1 MKLFFLTNIKG
12 NNVQASE
19 LCTNKKKTSKMKNF
33 KKMVTI
39 AIIGFPLAFQAQSA
53 PTLKELI
60 DAAMT
65 KDATI
70 EQQNLDSK
78 SNLLDQQK
86 LKDIFFPKVEISGK
100 GEYLNASAKIL
111 SPLVAIPPIPPIFP
125 GAIFPAGSFDNN
137 FNFSGFDAA
146 AKAEAKMLI
155 FSGGKV
161 KYLKQA
167 LTEKEN
173 ANQAM
178 LVKNQ
183 DEVITQISTAYD
195 QFALIIESKKVLDES
210 KKRLDANKKTAE
222 KALGYGLITPYDYKK
237 IELAQATLDSKIV
250 EYEGKKELLITQ
262 LNVLTGIDKE
272 RIALIKPNLE
282 KIQYLVSDSSIE
294 NRAEL
299 KALDFGMKAID
310 AKIKAEKTW
319 WIPKVQASTA
329 LSYMGF
335 YDLNLSSSKGLIPGS
350 GNKLNEDFRNLNLFP
365 IFQAGIGFKWE
376 VFDGN
381 EGKHEVEKAK
391 IEKEILESKKSDAHK
406 KLQLNLANNQTNYNI
421 ADSQVEMKA
430 KAKQIA
436 KNALTQAEKE
446 FRYGLIKSSQLIE
459 AENDL
464 ENAELEY
471 QTAIFNQRRSAI
483 ELMKSTQ
490 NLSIEKL

>member
-1 MKLFFLTNIKG
+1 MKTL
-12 NNVQASE
+12 
-19 LCTNKKKTSKMKNF
+19 KK
-33 KKMVTI
+33 I
-39 AIIGFPLAFQAQSA
+39 AISAIVGFPLVFHAQSA

-70 EQQNLDSK
+70 EQQNLESK

-86 LKDIFFPKVEISGK
+86 LKDIFLPTVEISGK
-100 GEYLNASAKIL
+100 GGYLNATARFI
-111 SPLVAIPPIPPIFP
+111 SPEIAIPAIKPIFP
-125 GAIFPAGSFDNN
+125 GAVFPEGTFNNN
-137 FNFSGFDAA
+137 FTLSSFEAA
-146 AKAEAKMLI
+146 GKAEAKVLI

-167 LTEKEN
+167 LQEKDN
-173 ANQAM
+173 ANQA
-178 LVKNQ
+178 LQAKNQ
-183 DEVITQISTAYD
+183 DEVITQISKAFD
-195 QFALIIESKKVLDES
+195 QFALVIESKKVLDES

-237 IELAQATLDSKIV
+237 IELAQATLDSKMV

-262 LNVLTGIDKE
+262 LNILTGIDRE
-272 RIALIKPNLE
+272 RIALINPNLE
-282 KIQYLVSDSSIE
+282 KIEYLVADKSIE
-294 NRAEL
+294 NRAEIQ
-299 KALDFGMKAID
+299 ALDYGLKAID

-319 WIPKVQASTA
+319 WIPKVQASTS

-335 YDLNLSSSKGLIPGS
+335 YNTNLSSSKELMPGT
-350 GNKLNEDFRNLNLFP
+350 GAKLDYDLTNLNLLP
-365 IFQAGIGFKWE
+365 IFQAGIGFKWD

-391 IEKEILESKKSDAHK
+391 IEREILESKKSDTER

-421 ADSQVEMKA
+421 ANAQVDLKA
-430 KAKQIA
+430 TAKQIA

-446 FRYGLIKSSQLIE
+446 FRYGLIKATQLIE

-464 ENAELEY
+464 EVAELDY
-471 QTAIFNQRRSAI
+471 QTAIFNQRRAAI

-490 NLSIEKL
+490 NLNLEKL

>member
-1 MKLFFLTNIKG
+1 MKTL
-12 NNVQASE
+12 
-19 LCTNKKKTSKMKNF
+19 KK
-33 KKMVTI
+33 I
-39 AIIGFPLAFQAQSA
+39 AISAIVGFPLVFHAQSA
-53 PTLKELI
+53 PTVKELI

-65 KDATI
+65 KDAAI
-70 EQQNLDSK
+70 EQQNLESK

-86 LKDIFFPKVEISGK
+86 LKDIFLPTVEISGK
-100 GEYLNASAKIL
+100 GGYLNATARFI
-111 SPLVAIPPIPPIFP
+111 SPEIAIPAIKPIFP
-125 GAIFPAGSFDNN
+125 GAVFPEGTFNNN
-137 FNFSGFDAA
+137 FTLSSFEAA
-146 AKAEAKMLI
+146 GKAEAKMLI
-155 FSGGKV
+155 YSGGKV

-167 LTEKEN
+167 LQEKDN
-173 ANQAM
+173 ANQA
-178 LVKNQ
+178 LQAKNQ
-183 DEVITQISTAYD
+183 DEVITQISKAYD
-195 QFALIIESKKVLDES
+195 QFALVAESKNVLDES

-237 IELAQATLDSKIV
+237 IELAQATLNSKMV

-262 LNVLTGIDKE
+262 LHLLTGIDKE
-272 RIALIKPNLE
+272 RIALINPNLE
-282 KIQYLVSDSSIE
+282 KIEYLVTDESID

-319 WIPKVQASTA
+319 WIPKVQAMTS

-335 YDLNLSSSKGLIPGS
+335 YNTNISSSKALMPGT
-350 GNKLNEDFRNLNLFP
+350 GAKLDYDLTNLNLLP
-365 IFQAGIGFKWE
+365 IFQAGIGFKWD

-391 IEKEILESKKSDAHK
+391 IEREILESKKSDAER

-421 ADSQVEMKA
+421 ADSQIEMKA
-430 KAKQIA
+430 KARQIA
-436 KNALTQAEKE
+436 RNALTQAEKE
-446 FRYGLIKSSQLIE
+446 FRYGLIKSTQLIE

-471 QTAIFNQRRSAI
+471 QTAVFNQRRAAV

>member
-1 MKLFFLTNIKG
+1 MKTL
-12 NNVQASE
+12 
-19 LCTNKKKTSKMKNF
+19 KK
-33 KKMVTI
+33 I
-39 AIIGFPLAFQAQSA
+39 AISAIVGFPLVFHAQSA

-70 EQQNLDSK
+70 EQQNLESK

-86 LKDIFFPKVEISGK
+86 LKDIFLPTVEISGK
-100 GEYLNASAKIL
+100 GGYLNATARFI
-111 SPLVAIPPIPPIFP
+111 SPEIAIPAIKPIFP
-125 GAIFPAGSFDNN
+125 GAVFPEGTFNNN
-137 FNFSGFDAA
+137 FTLSSFEAA
-146 AKAEAKMLI
+146 GKAEAKVLI

-167 LTEKEN
+167 LTEKNN
-173 ANQAM
+173 ANQA
-178 LVKNQ
+178 LQAKNQ
-183 DEVITQISTAYD
+183 DEVITQISKAYD
-195 QFALIIESKKVLDES
+195 QFALVIESKKVLDES

-237 IELAQATLDSKIV
+237 IELAQATLDSKMV

-262 LNVLTGIDKE
+262 LNILTGIDRE
-272 RIALIKPNLE
+272 RIALINPNLE
-282 KIQYLVSDSSIE
+282 KIEYLVADKSIE
-294 NRAEL
+294 NRAEIQ
-299 KALDFGMKAID
+299 ALDYGLKAID

-319 WIPKVQASTA
+319 WIPKVQASTS

-335 YDLNLSSSKGLIPGS
+335 YNTNLSSSKELMPGT
-350 GNKLNEDFRNLNLFP
+350 GTKLDYDLTNLNLFP
-365 IFQAGIGFKWE
+365 IFQAGIGFKWD

-391 IEKEILESKKSDAHK
+391 IEREILESKKSDAER
-406 KLQLNLANNQTNYNI
+406 KLQLNLSNNQTNYDI
-421 ADSQVEMKA
+421 ADSQITMKV
-430 KAKQIA
+430 KARQIA
-436 KNALTQAEKE
+436 RNALTQAEKE
-446 FRYGLIKSSQLIE
+446 FRYGLIKSTQLIE

-471 QTAIFNQRRSAI
+471 QTAVFNQRRAAV

>member
-1 MKLFFLTNIKG
+1 MKTL
-12 NNVQASE
+12 
-19 LCTNKKKTSKMKNF
+19 KK
-33 KKMVTI
+33 I
-39 AIIGFPLAFQAQSA
+39 AISAIVGFPLVFHAQSA
-53 PTLKELI
+53 PTVKELI

-65 KDATI
+65 KDAAI
-70 EQQNLDSK
+70 EQQNLESK

-86 LKDIFFPKVEISGK
+86 LKDIFLPTVEISGK
-100 GEYLNASAKIL
+100 GGYLNATARFI
-111 SPLVAIPPIPPIFP
+111 SPEIAIPAIKPIFP
-125 GAIFPAGSFDNN
+125 GAVFPEGTFDNN
-137 FNFSGFDAA
+137 FTLSSFEAA
-146 AKAEAKMLI
+146 GKAEAKVLI

-167 LTEKEN
+167 LTEKNN
-173 ANQAM
+173 ATQA
-178 LVKNQ
+178 LQVKNQ
-183 DEVITQISTAYD
+183 DEVITQISKAYD
-195 QFALIIESKKVLDES
+195 QFALVAESKNVLDES

-237 IELAQATLDSKIV
+237 IELAQATLNSKMV

-262 LNVLTGIDKE
+262 LHLLTGIDKE
-272 RIALIKPNLE
+272 RIALINPNLE
-282 KIQYLVSDSSIE
+282 KIEYLVTDETID

-319 WIPKVQASTA
+319 WIPKIQAMTS

-335 YDLNLSSSKGLIPGS
+335 YNTNISSSKALMPGT
-350 GNKLNEDFRNLNLFP
+350 GAKLDYDLTNLNLLP
-365 IFQAGIGFKWE
+365 IFQAGIGFKWD

-391 IEKEILESKKSDAHK
+391 IEREILESKKSDAER

-421 ADSQVEMKA
+421 ADSQIEMKA
-430 KAKQIA
+430 KARQIA
-436 KNALTQAEKE
+436 RNALTQAEKE
-446 FRYGLIKSSQLIE
+446 FRYGLIKATQLIE

-464 ENAELEY
+464 EVAELDY
-471 QTAIFNQRRSAI
+471 QTAVFNQRRAAI

>member
-1 MKLFFLTNIKG
+1 
-12 NNVQASE
+12 
-19 LCTNKKKTSKMKNF
+19 MKNYKTLIF
-33 KKMVTI
+33 TAMM
-39 AIIGFPLAFQAQSA
+39 GFPLSFSAQTA
-53 PTLKELI
+53 PSFKELI

-70 EQQNLDSK
+70 EQQNLESK

-86 LKDIFFPKVEISGK
+86 LKDIFLPTFEISGK
-100 GEYLNASAKIL
+100 GGYLNATARFI
-111 SPLVAIPPIPPIFP
+111 SPEIAIPAIKPIFP
-125 GAIFPAGSFDNN
+125 GAVFPEGTFNNN
-137 FNFSGFDAA
+137 FTLSSFEAA
-146 AKAEAKMLI
+146 GKAEAKVLI

-167 LTEKEN
+167 LTDKNN
-173 ANQAM
+173 ANQA
-178 LVKNQ
+178 LQAKNQ
-183 DEVITQISTAYD
+183 DEVITQISKAYD
-195 QFALIIESKKVLDES
+195 QFALVIESKKVLDES

-237 IELAQATLDSKIV
+237 IELAQATLDSKMV

-262 LNVLTGIDKE
+262 LNVLTGIDRE
-272 RIALIKPNLE
+272 RIALINPNLE
-282 KIQYLVSDSSIE
+282 KIEYLVADKSIE
-294 NRAEL
+294 NRAEIQ
-299 KALDFGMKAID
+299 ALDYGLKAID

-319 WIPKVQASTA
+319 WIPKVQASTS

-335 YDLNLSSSKGLIPGS
+335 YNTNLSSSKELMPGT
-350 GNKLNEDFRNLNLFP
+350 GAKLDYDLTNLNLLP
-365 IFQAGIGFKWE
+365 IFQAGIGFKWD

-391 IEKEILESKKSDAHK
+391 IEREILESKKSDAER

-421 ADSQVEMKA
+421 ANAQVDLKA
-430 KAKQIA
+430 TAKQIA

-446 FRYGLIKSSQLIE
+446 FRYGLIKATQLIE

-464 ENAELEY
+464 EVAELDY
-471 QTAIFNQRRSAI
+471 QTAVFNQRRAAI

-490 NLSIEKL
+490 NLNAEKL

>member
-1 MKLFFLTNIKG
+1 MKTL
-12 NNVQASE
+12 
-19 LCTNKKKTSKMKNF
+19 KK
-33 KKMVTI
+33 I
-39 AIIGFPLAFQAQSA
+39 AISAIVGFPLVFHAQSA
-53 PTLKELI
+53 PTVKELI

-65 KDATI
+65 KDAAI
-70 EQQNLDSK
+70 EQQNLESK

-86 LKDIFFPKVEISGK
+86 LKDIFLPTVEISGK
-100 GEYLNASAKIL
+100 GGYLNATARFI
-111 SPLVAIPPIPPIFP
+111 SPEIAIPAIKPIFP
-125 GAIFPAGSFDNN
+125 GAVFPEGTFNNN
-137 FNFSGFDAA
+137 FTLSSFEAA
-146 AKAEAKMLI
+146 GKAEAKMLI
-155 FSGGKV
+155 YSGGKV

-167 LTEKEN
+167 LQEKDN
-173 ANQAM
+173 ANQA
-178 LVKNQ
+178 LQAKNQ
-183 DEVITQISTAYD
+183 DEVITQISKAYD
-195 QFALIIESKKVLDES
+195 QFALVAESKNVLDES

-237 IELAQATLDSKIV
+237 IELAQATLNSKMV

-262 LNVLTGIDKE
+262 LHLLTGIDKE
-272 RIALIKPNLE
+272 RIALINPNLE
-282 KIQYLVSDSSIE
+282 KIEYLVTDETID

-319 WIPKVQASTA
+319 WIPKIQAMTS

-335 YDLNLSSSKGLIPGS
+335 YNTNISSSKALMPGT
-350 GNKLNEDFRNLNLFP
+350 GAKLDYDLTNLNLLP
-365 IFQAGIGFKWE
+365 IFQAGIGFKWD

-391 IEKEILESKKSDAHK
+391 IEREILESKKSDAER

-421 ADSQVEMKA
+421 ADSQIEMKA
-430 KAKQIA
+430 KARQIA
-436 KNALTQAEKE
+436 RNALTQAEKE
-446 FRYGLIKSSQLIE
+446 FRYGLIKSTQLIE

-471 QTAIFNQRRSAI
+471 QTAVFNQRRAAV

>member
-1 MKLFFLTNIKG
+1 MKTL
-12 NNVQASE
+12 
-19 LCTNKKKTSKMKNF
+19 KK
-33 KKMVTI
+33 I
-39 AIIGFPLAFQAQSA
+39 AISAIVGFPLVFHAQSA
-53 PTLKELI
+53 PTVKELI

-65 KDATI
+65 KDAAI
-70 EQQNLDSK
+70 EQQNLESK

-86 LKDIFFPKVEISGK
+86 LKDIFLPTVEISGK
-100 GEYLNASAKIL
+100 GGYLNATARFI
-111 SPLVAIPPIPPIFP
+111 SPEIAIPAIKPIFP
-125 GAIFPAGSFDNN
+125 GAVFPEGTFNNN
-137 FNFSGFDAA
+137 FTLSSFEAA
-146 AKAEAKMLI
+146 GKAEAKVLI

-167 LTEKEN
+167 LTEKNN
-173 ANQAM
+173 ATQA
-178 LVKNQ
+178 LQVKNQ
-183 DEVITQISTAYD
+183 DEVITQISKAYD
-195 QFALIIESKKVLDES
+195 QFALVAESKNVLDES

-237 IELAQATLDSKIV
+237 IELAQATLNSKMV

-262 LNVLTGIDKE
+262 LHLLTGIDKE
-272 RIALIKPNLE
+272 RIALINPNLE
-282 KIQYLVSDSSIE
+282 KIEYLVTDETID

-319 WIPKVQASTA
+319 WIPKIQAMTS

-335 YDLNLSSSKGLIPGS
+335 YNTNISSSKALMPGT
-350 GNKLNEDFRNLNLFP
+350 GAKLDYDLTNLNLLP
-365 IFQAGIGFKWE
+365 IFQAGIGFKWD

-391 IEKEILESKKSDAHK
+391 IEREILESKKSDAER

-421 ADSQVEMKA
+421 ADSQIEMKA
-430 KAKQIA
+430 KARQIA
-436 KNALTQAEKE
+436 RNALTQAEKE
-446 FRYGLIKSSQLIE
+446 FRYGLIKSTQLIE
-459 AENDL
+459 AENDV

-471 QTAIFNQRRSAI
+471 QTAVFNQRRAAV

>member
-1 MKLFFLTNIKG
+1 MKTL
-12 NNVQASE
+12 
-19 LCTNKKKTSKMKNF
+19 KK
-33 KKMVTI
+33 I
-39 AIIGFPLAFQAQSA
+39 AISAIVGFPLVFHAQSA

-65 KDATI
+65 KDAAI
-70 EQQNLDSK
+70 EQQNLESK

-86 LKDIFFPKVEISGK
+86 LKDIFLPTVEISGK
-100 GEYLNASAKIL
+100 GGYLNATARFI
-111 SPLVAIPPIPPIFP
+111 SPEIAIPAIKPIFP
-125 GAIFPAGSFDNN
+125 GAVFPEGTFDNN
-137 FNFSGFDAA
+137 FTLSSFEAA
-146 AKAEAKMLI
+146 GKAEAKVLI

-167 LTEKEN
+167 LTEKNN
-173 ANQAM
+173 ATQA
-178 LVKNQ
+178 LQVKNQ
-183 DEVITQISTAYD
+183 DEVITQISKAYD
-195 QFALIIESKKVLDES
+195 QFALVAESKNVLDES

-237 IELAQATLDSKIV
+237 IELAQATLNSKMV

-262 LNVLTGIDKE
+262 LHLLTGIDKE
-272 RIALIKPNLE
+272 RIALINPNLE
-282 KIQYLVSDSSIE
+282 KIEYLVTDETID

-319 WIPKVQASTA
+319 WIPKIQAMTS

-335 YDLNLSSSKGLIPGS
+335 YNTNISSSKALMPGT
-350 GNKLNEDFRNLNLFP
+350 GAKLDYDLTNLNLLP
-365 IFQAGIGFKWE
+365 IFQAGIGFKWD

-391 IEKEILESKKSDAHK
+391 IEREILESKKSDAER

-421 ADSQVEMKA
+421 ADSQIEMKA
-430 KAKQIA
+430 KARQIA
-436 KNALTQAEKE
+436 RNALTQAEKE
-446 FRYGLIKSSQLIE
+446 FRYGLIKSTQLIE
-459 AENDL
+459 AENDV

-471 QTAIFNQRRSAI
+471 QTAVFNQRRAAV

>member
-1 MKLFFLTNIKG
+1 
-12 NNVQASE
+12 
-19 LCTNKKKTSKMKNF
+19 MKNYKTLIF
-33 KKMVTI
+33 TAMM
-39 AIIGFPLAFQAQSA
+39 GFPLSFSAQTA
-53 PTLKELI
+53 PSFKELV

-65 KDATI
+65 KDAAI
-70 EQQNLDSK
+70 EQQNLESK
-78 SNLLDQQK
+78 ANGLDQQK
-86 LKDIFFPKVEISGK
+86 LKDIFLPKVEISGK
-100 GEYLNASAKIL
+100 GEYLNATAKFL
-111 SPLVAIPPIPPIFP
+111 SPEIAIPAIKPIFP
-125 GAIFPAGSFDNN
+125 GAVFPEGTFDNN
-137 FNFSGFDAA
+137 FTLSGFDAA
-146 AKAEAKMLI
+146 AKVEAKALLY
-155 FSGGKV
+155 SGGKV

-167 LTEKEN
+167 LTEKNN
-173 ANQAM
+173 ATQA
-178 LVKNQ
+178 LQVKNQ
-183 DEVITQISTAYD
+183 DEVITQISKAYD
-195 QFALIIESKKVLDES
+195 QFALVIESKKVLDES

-237 IELAQATLDSKIV
+237 IELAQATLDSKMV

-272 RIALIKPNLE
+272 RIALIHPDLE
-282 KIQYLVSDSSIE
+282 KIDYLLTNETIE

-299 KALDFGMKAID
+299 KALDFGIKAID

-319 WIPKVQASTA
+319 WIPKVQAMTS

-335 YDLNLSSSKGLIPGS
+335 YNTNLSSSKELMPGT
-350 GNKLNEDFRNLNLFP
+350 GAKLNYDLTNLNLLP
-365 IFQAGIGFKWE
+365 IFQAGIGFKWD

-391 IEKEILESKKSDAHK
+391 IEREILESKKSDAER

-421 ADSQVEMKA
+421 ANAQVDLKA

-436 KNALTQAEKE
+436 KNAMTQAEKE
-446 FRYGLIKSSQLIE
+446 FRYGLIKSTQLIE

-471 QTAIFNQRRSAI
+471 QTAVFNQRRAAV

-490 NLSIEKL
+490 NLNLEKL

>member
-1 MKLFFLTNIKG
+1 
-12 NNVQASE
+12 
-19 LCTNKKKTSKMKNF
+19 
-33 KKMVTI
+33 MVTI
-39 AIIGFPLAFQAQSA
+39 AIIGFPLSFFAQSA

-65 KDATI
+65 KDESI
-70 EQQNLDSK
+70 EQQNLESK
-78 SNLLDQQK
+78 SNFLDQQK
-86 LKDIFFPKVEISGK
+86 LKDVFLPKVEISGK
-100 GEYLNASAKIL
+100 GEYLNASAKFL
-111 SPLVAIPPIPPIFP
+111 SPAIALPPINPIFP
-125 GAIFPAGSFDNN
+125 GAIFPAGTFDNN
-137 FNFSGFDAA
+137 FTFSGFDTA

-161 KYLKQA
+161 KFLKQA
-167 LTEKEN
+167 LIEKEN
-173 ANQAM
+173 ANQAL

-183 DEVITQISTAYD
+183 DEVITQVSKAYD
-195 QFALIIESKKVLDES
+195 QFALIIGSKKVLDES
-210 KKRLDANKKTAE
+210 KKRLVANKKTAE

-237 IELAQATLDSKIV
+237 IELAEATLDSKMV

-262 LNVLTGIDKE
+262 LYLLTGVDKE
-272 RIALIKPNLE
+272 RLAQIDPNLE
-282 KIQYLVSDSSIE
+282 KIKYLVSDSSIE

-299 KALDFGMKAID
+299 KTLDYGMKAID

-329 LSYMGF
+329 ISYMGF
-335 YDLNLSSSKGLIPGS
+335 YNTNLSSSKGLIPGT
-350 GNKLNEDFRNLNLFP
+350 GKLDYDFTNLNLVP

-381 EGKHEVEKAK
+381 EGKHEVEKSK

-421 ADSQVEMKA
+421 ADSQIDMKA
-430 KAKQIA
+430 KSRQIA
-436 KNALTQAEKE
+436 RNALTQAEKE
-446 FRYGLIKSSQLIE
+446 FRYGLIKSTQLIE

-464 ENAELEY
+464 ETAELEY
-471 QTAIFNQRRSAI
+471 QTAVFNQRRAAI

>member
-1 MKLFFLTNIKG
+1 
-12 NNVQASE
+12 
-19 LCTNKKKTSKMKNF
+19 MKNYKTLIF
-33 KKMVTI
+33 TAMM
-39 AIIGFPLAFQAQSA
+39 GFPLSFSAQTA
-53 PTLKELI
+53 PSFKELI

-70 EQQNLDSK
+70 EQQNLESK

-86 LKDIFFPKVEISGK
+86 LKDIFLPTVEISGK
-100 GEYLNASAKIL
+100 GGYLNATARFI
-111 SPLVAIPPIPPIFP
+111 SPEIAIPAIKPIFP
-125 GAIFPAGSFDNN
+125 GAVFPEGTFNNN
-137 FNFSGFDAA
+137 FTLSSFEAA
-146 AKAEAKMLI
+146 GKAEAKVLI

-167 LTEKEN
+167 LTDKNN
-173 ANQAM
+173 ANQA
-178 LVKNQ
+178 LQAKNQ
-183 DEVITQISTAYD
+183 DEVITLISKAYD
-195 QFALIIESKKVLDES
+195 QFALVIESKKVLDES

-237 IELAQATLDSKIV
+237 IELAQATLDSKMV

-262 LNVLTGIDKE
+262 LNVLTGIDRE
-272 RIALIKPNLE
+272 RIALINPNLE
-282 KIQYLVSDSSIE
+282 KIDYLLTNETIE

-299 KALDFGMKAID
+299 KALDYGIKAID

-319 WIPKVQASTA
+319 WIPKVQAMTS

-335 YDLNLSSSKGLIPGS
+335 YNTNLSSSKELMPGT
-350 GNKLNEDFRNLNLFP
+350 GAKLDYDLTNLNLLP
-365 IFQAGIGFKWE
+365 IFQAGIGFKWD

-391 IEKEILESKKSDAHK
+391 IEREILESKKSDAER

-421 ADSQVEMKA
+421 ANAQVDLKA

-436 KNALTQAEKE
+436 KNAMTQAEKE
-446 FRYGLIKSSQLIE
+446 FRYGLIKSTQLIE

-471 QTAIFNQRRSAI
+471 QTAVFNQRRAAV

-490 NLSIEKL
+490 NLNLEKL

>member
-1 MKLFFLTNIKG
+1 MKTL
-12 NNVQASE
+12 
-19 LCTNKKKTSKMKNF
+19 KK
-33 KKMVTI
+33 I
-39 AIIGFPLAFQAQSA
+39 AISAIVGFPLVFHAQSA

-70 EQQNLDSK
+70 EQQNLESK

-86 LKDIFFPKVEISGK
+86 LKDIFLPTVEISGK
-100 GEYLNASAKIL
+100 GGYLNATARFI
-111 SPLVAIPPIPPIFP
+111 SPEIAIPAIKPIFP
-125 GAIFPAGSFDNN
+125 GAVFPEGTFNNN
-137 FNFSGFDAA
+137 FTLSSFEATG
-146 AKAEAKMLI
+146 KAEAKMLI
-155 FSGGKV
+155 YSGGKV

-167 LTEKEN
+167 LQEKDN
-173 ANQAM
+173 ANQA
-178 LVKNQ
+178 LQAKNQ
-183 DEVITQISTAYD
+183 DEVITQISKAYD
-195 QFALIIESKKVLDES
+195 QFALVIESKKVLDES

-237 IELAQATLDSKIV
+237 IELAQATLDSKMV

-262 LNVLTGIDKE
+262 LNILTGIDRE
-272 RIALIKPNLE
+272 RIALINPNLE
-282 KIQYLVSDSSIE
+282 KIEYLVTDKTIE
-294 NRAEL
+294 NRAEIQ
-299 KALDFGMKAID
+299 ALDYGLKAID

-319 WIPKVQASTA
+319 WIPKVQASTS

-335 YDLNLSSSKGLIPGS
+335 YNTNLSSSKELMPGT
-350 GNKLNEDFRNLNLFP
+350 GAKLDYDLTNLNLLP
-365 IFQAGIGFKWE
+365 IFQAGIGFKWD

-391 IEKEILESKKSDAHK
+391 IEREILESKKSDTER

-421 ADSQVEMKA
+421 ANAQVDLKA
-430 KAKQIA
+430 TAKQIA

-446 FRYGLIKSSQLIE
+446 FRYGLIKATQLIE

-464 ENAELEY
+464 EVAELEY
-471 QTAIFNQRRSAI
+471 QTAVFNQRRAAV

-490 NLSIEKL
+490 NLNLEKL

>member
-1 MKLFFLTNIKG
+1 MKTL
-12 NNVQASE
+12 
-19 LCTNKKKTSKMKNF
+19 KK
-33 KKMVTI
+33 I
-39 AIIGFPLAFQAQSA
+39 AISAIVGFPLVFHAQSA
-53 PTLKELI
+53 PTVKELI

-65 KDATI
+65 KDAAI
-70 EQQNLDSK
+70 EQQNLESK

-86 LKDIFFPKVEISGK
+86 LKDIFLPTVEISGK
-100 GEYLNASAKIL
+100 GGYLNATARFI
-111 SPLVAIPPIPPIFP
+111 SPEIAIPAIKPIFP
-125 GAIFPAGSFDNN
+125 GAVFPEGTFNNN
-137 FNFSGFDAA
+137 FTLSSFEAA
-146 AKAEAKMLI
+146 GKAEAKVLI

-167 LTEKEN
+167 LTEKNN
-173 ANQAM
+173 ATQA
-178 LVKNQ
+178 LQVKNQ
-183 DEVITQISTAYD
+183 DEVITQISKAYD
-195 QFALIIESKKVLDES
+195 QFALVAESKNVLDES

-237 IELAQATLDSKIV
+237 IELAQATLNSKMV

-262 LNVLTGIDKE
+262 LHLLTGIDKE
-272 RIALIKPNLE
+272 RIALINPNLE
-282 KIQYLVSDSSIE
+282 KIEYLVTDETID

-319 WIPKVQASTA
+319 WIPKIQAMTS

-335 YDLNLSSSKGLIPGS
+335 YNTNISSSKELMPGT
-350 GNKLNEDFRNLNLFP
+350 GTKLDYDLTNLNLLP
-365 IFQAGIGFKWE
+365 IFQAGIGFKWD

-391 IEKEILESKKSDAHK
+391 IEREILESKKSDAER

-421 ADSQVEMKA
+421 ADSQIEMKA
-430 KAKQIA
+430 KARQIA
-436 KNALTQAEKE
+436 RNALTQAEKE
-446 FRYGLIKSSQLIE
+446 FRYGLIKATQLIE

-464 ENAELEY
+464 EVAELDY
-471 QTAIFNQRRSAI
+471 QTAVFNQRRAAI

>member
-1 MKLFFLTNIKG
+1 MKTL
-12 NNVQASE
+12 
-19 LCTNKKKTSKMKNF
+19 KK
-33 KKMVTI
+33 I
-39 AIIGFPLAFQAQSA
+39 AISAIVGFPLVFHAQSA
-53 PTLKELI
+53 PTVKELI

-65 KDATI
+65 KDAAI
-70 EQQNLDSK
+70 EQQNLESK

-86 LKDIFFPKVEISGK
+86 LKDIFLPTVEISGK
-100 GEYLNASAKIL
+100 GGYLNATARFI
-111 SPLVAIPPIPPIFP
+111 SPEIAIPAIKPIFP
-125 GAIFPAGSFDNN
+125 GAVFPEGTFNNN
-137 FNFSGFDAA
+137 FTLSSFEAA
-146 AKAEAKMLI
+146 GKAEAKMLI
-155 FSGGKV
+155 YSGGKV

-167 LTEKEN
+167 LQEKDN
-173 ANQAM
+173 ANQA
-178 LVKNQ
+178 LQAKNQ
-183 DEVITQISTAYD
+183 DEVITQISKAYD
-195 QFALIIESKKVLDES
+195 QFALVAESKNVLDES

-237 IELAQATLDSKIV
+237 IELAQATLNSKMV

-262 LNVLTGIDKE
+262 LHLLTGIDKE
-272 RIALIKPNLE
+272 RIALINPNLE
-282 KIQYLVSDSSIE
+282 KIEYLVTDETID

-319 WIPKVQASTA
+319 WIPKIQAMTS

-335 YDLNLSSSKGLIPGS
+335 YNTNISSSKELMPGT
-350 GNKLNEDFRNLNLFP
+350 GTKLDYDLTNFNLLP
-365 IFQAGIGFKWE
+365 IFQAGIGFKWD

-391 IEKEILESKKSDAHK
+391 IEREILESKKSDAER

-421 ADSQVEMKA
+421 ADSQIEMKA
-430 KAKQIA
+430 KARQIA
-436 KNALTQAEKE
+436 RNALTQAEKE
-446 FRYGLIKSSQLIE
+446 FRYGLIKSTQLIE

-471 QTAIFNQRRSAI
+471 QTAVFNQRRAAV